1 MTATGPARLRRG
13 AARRHERP
21 EGSGEPQRG
30 APVDREGSGE
40 PQRGAPVNTPAGRPD
55 RDRRE
60 GVAIW
65 RRLEPQA
72 AVFDRVAKQ
81 SGGAEGELL
90 AVRVVVATTP
100 ARDRALR
107 IPAVGERAA
116 RVTAAAGRPP
126 PTGWLL
132 LVDEG
137 PGETWLY
144 LAEERAPDEVL
155 AGFLGRRG
163 RTDFAR
169 ARRRSRLGGLA
180 SAGIFAGLVLIFYS
194 AAFGLGPG
202 GEVLGAVL
210 AAASVVTLI
219 RARPR

>member
-1 MTATGPARLRRG
+1 VSAPSPDRPDKVEGRALSPRPFRHFGIEAVMLGPPVQQEGLLRR
-13 AARRHERP
+13 
-21 EGSGEPQRG
+21 
-30 APVDREGSGE
+30 D
-40 PQRGAPVNTPAGRPD
+40 
-55 RDRRE
+55 
-60 GVAIW
+60 GVAVW

-72 AVFDRVAKQ
+72 LVFDRVAAQ
-81 SGGAEGELL
+81 AGVRDGDVL

-107 IPAVGERAA
+107 VPAVGERAA
-116 RVTAAAGRPP
+116 RVLEATAEPP

-144 LAEERAPDEVL
+144 LADEQEPAEVL

-169 ARRRSRLGGLA
+169 ARRRSRLGGLG
-180 SAGIFAGLVLIFYS
+180 SVGIFVGLVLIFYS
-194 AAFGLGPG
+194 TAAGIGTG
-202 GEVLGAVL
+202 GQVLGAAL
-210 AAASVVTLI
+210 AAISVATLI

>member
-1 MTATGPARLRRG
+1 MPRRGGPTATGSRGGRSRHAPSGTSASRRCW
-13 AARRHERP
+13 
-21 EGSGEPQRG
+21 S
-30 APVDREGSGE
+30 V
-40 PQRGAPVNTPAGRPD
+40 
-55 RDRRE
+55 
-60 GVAIW
+60 
-65 RRLEPQA
+65 
-72 AVFDRVAKQ
+72 
-81 SGGAEGELL
+81 
-90 AVRVVVATTP
+90 
-100 ARDRALR
+100 
-107 IPAVGERAA
+107 
-116 RVTAAAGRPP
+116 P

-180 SAGIFAGLVLIFYS
+180 SAGVFAGLVLIFYS

>member
-1 MTATGPARLRRG
+1 VSALSPDRPDKVEGRALSPRPFRHFGIEAVMLGPPVQQEGLLRR
-13 AARRHERP
+13 
-21 EGSGEPQRG
+21 
-30 APVDREGSGE
+30 D
-40 PQRGAPVNTPAGRPD
+40 
-55 RDRRE
+55 
-60 GVAIW
+60 GVAVW

-72 AVFDRVAKQ
+72 LVFDRVAAQ
-81 SGGAEGELL
+81 AGSADGDLL
-90 AVRVVVATTP
+90 AVRVVVATTS

-107 IPAVGERAA
+107 VPAVGERAV
-116 RVTAAAGRPP
+116 RVLEASAEPP

-144 LAEERAPDEVL
+144 LADEHEPAEVL
-155 AGFLGRRG
+155 AGFIGRRG

-194 AAFGLGPG
+194 TAVGIGTSGQL
-202 GEVLGAVL
+202 LGAGL
-210 AAASVVTLI
+210 AAISVATLI

>member
-1 MTATGPARLRRG
+1 VSAPSPDRPDKVEGRALSPRPFRHFGIEAVMLGPAVRQ
-13 AARRHERP
+13 
-21 EGSGEPQRG
+21 EGLL
-30 APVDREGSGE
+30 
-40 PQRGAPVNTPAGRPD
+40 
-55 RDRRE
+55 RRE
-60 GVAIW
+60 GVAVW
-65 RRLEPQA
+65 RRLGPQA
-72 AVFDRVAKQ
+72 LVFDRVATQ
-81 SGGAEGELL
+81 AALRDGDLL

-107 IPAVGERAA
+107 VPAVGERAA
-116 RVTAAAGRPP
+116 RVLSAASEPP

-144 LAEERAPDEVL
+144 LADEDEPAEVL
-155 AGFLGRRG
+155 AGFIGRRG

-169 ARRRSRLGGLA
+169 ARRRSRLGGLG

-194 AAFGLGPG
+194 TAFGVGVG
-202 GEVLGAVL
+202 GQVAGAVL
-210 AAASVVTLI
+210 AALSVVTLI

>member
-1 MTATGPARLRRG
+1 VSALSPDRPDKVEGRALSPRPFRHFGIEAVMLGPAVRQ
-13 AARRHERP
+13 
-21 EGSGEPQRG
+21 EGLL
-30 APVDREGSGE
+30 
-40 PQRGAPVNTPAGRPD
+40 
-55 RDRRE
+55 RRE
-60 GVAIW
+60 GVAVW

-72 AVFDRVAKQ
+72 LVFDRVATQ
-81 SGGAEGELL
+81 AGAAADGDLL

-107 IPAVGERAA
+107 VPAVGERAA
-116 RVTAAAGRPP
+116 RVLSAASEPP

-144 LAEERAPDEVL
+144 LADEDEPAEVL
-155 AGFLGRRG
+155 AGFIGRRG

-169 ARRRSRLGGLA
+169 ARRRSRLGGLG

-194 AAFGLGPG
+194 TAFGIGVG
-202 GEVLGAVL
+202 GQVAGAAL
-210 AAASVVTLI
+210 AALSVVTLI

>member
-1 MTATGPARLRRG
+1 MPRRGGPTATGSR
-13 AARRHERP
+13 
-21 EGSGEPQRG
+21 
-30 APVDREGSGE
+30 
-40 PQRGAPVNTPAGRPD
+40 
-55 RDRRE
+55 
-60 GVAIW
+60 
-65 RRLEPQA
+65 
-72 AVFDRVAKQ
+72 RVAEQ

-90 AVRVVVATTP
+90 AVRLVVATTP

-107 IPAVGERAA
+107 VPAVGERAA
-116 RVTAAAGRPP
+116 RVTAAAERPP

-180 SAGIFAGLVLIFYS
+180 SAGVFAGLVLIFYG

-202 GEVLGAVL
+202 GEVLGAIL

-219 RARPR
+219 RARPL

>member
-1 MTATGPARLRRG
+1 MNAF
-13 AARRHERP
+13 AAGRADRDRVEGRPLSPRAFRHFGIEAVIL
-21 EGSGEPQRG
+21 G
-30 APVDREGSGE
+30 APVQQEGLL
-40 PQRGAPVNTPAGRPD
+40 
-55 RDRRE
+55 RRE

-65 RRLEPQA
+65 RRLDPQA
-72 AVFDRVAKQ
+72 AVFDRVAEQ
-81 SGGAEGELL
+81 AGGAEGDLL
-90 AVRVVVATTP
+90 AVRVVVATTR
-100 ARDRALR
+100 ARDRAMR
-107 IPAVGERAA
+107 VPAVGERAA
-116 RVTAAAGRPP
+116 RVSAAASRPP
-126 PTGWLL
+126 PTAWLL

-144 LAEERAPDEVL
+144 LAEERTPGEVL

-194 AAFGLGPG
+194 AAFGIGAG

-210 AAASVVTLI
+210 AVVSVVTLV